1 MRVQATGRRCSA
13 SPSHATS
20 APLLVLALF
29 VLLGPSTLVAQ
40 SPAPSDSAALV
51 EEARAAQRDF
61 ERFRQHNTPPDR
73 APRAGRCD
81 QLIGRICIWFG
92 GEGEAD
98 FPPEPE
104 EIGKARRSLI
114 GRLLRV
120 RHQIAD
126 PWVVGQLVH
135 YMVEAGEYDAA
146 EQVSG
151 VCGIE
156 ALWWC
161 TALTGYS
168 RHARGDVVAAEA
180 AFRESLA
187 MIPPDE
193 HERWTT
199 PRYVLS
205 EEGVEMFQAVEPSAR
220 ERLHELFWRLSDPLF
235 LVDGNDRLTDHFARL
250 VEARNHVDAEHPHG
264 LEWDVDL
271 EETLIRYGRIVG
283 WSRTSSRVAPQ
294 PGSRRL
300 PQDTRRL
307 VGHHH
312 PMSRGYLFPEAFLQ
326 SPADIPPESWI
337 SAPRQ
342 ARTWYAPPYA
352 PDMRG
357 LETQVGR
364 FRRGDGMLVVGA
376 YRPARP
382 ADDHGTGS
390 DGAPVEAALFLVP
403 EDGGPL
409 RAARSDVAEG
419 VFALRAPPGRYV
431 SSLEVLDRNGRRAWR
446 ARQGVRQ
453 SPLAP
458 GDVDVSDLLILSPDA
473 PFPESL
479 EAAIPRVRPGIEVGR
494 GERFT
499 VVWEAY
505 GLEVRQPVQVT
516 LGFTRGRPGFLE
528 RVGEFLGII
537 EPDRPVEVSFAETA
551 PDEVESVFRAIV
563 MDLPDIDPGEY
574 TLHLR
579 LGTSGGEEVTT
590 SRPIIV
596 VGHPNDG

>member
-1 MRVQATGRRCSA
+1 MRVQPPRRRCSD
-13 SPSHATS
+13 T

-29 VLLGPSTLVAQ
+29 VLLGPAALVAQ
-40 SPAPSDSAALV
+40 SPSPPDSAALV
-51 EEARAAQRDF
+51 EAAREAQRDF
-61 ERFRQHNTPPDR
+61 ERFRQHNIPRDR

-81 QLIGRICIWFG
+81 RLIGRMCIWFG
-92 GEGEAD
+92 GEGEAN

-104 EIGKARRSLI
+104 ETGKMRRSLI
-114 GRLLRV
+114 GTLLRA
-120 RHQIAD
+120 RHEIAD

-146 EQVSG
+146 EQVSE

-156 ALWWC
+156 AQWWC

-168 RHARGDVVAAEA
+168 LHVRGDVVAAEA
-180 AFRESLA
+180 AFRGSLA
-187 MIPPDE
+187 MMPTDE
-193 HERWTT
+193 RERWATS
-199 PRYVLS
+199 RYVLS
-205 EEGVEMFQAVEPSAR
+205 EEGVEMFQTLEPSAR

-250 VEARNHVDAEHPHG
+250 VEARNHVDAAHPHG
-264 LEWDVDL
+264 LEWGVDL
-271 EETLIRYGRIVG
+271 QETLIRYGRIVG
-283 WSRTSSRVAPQ
+283 WSRGSSPVAPQ
-294 PGSRRL
+294 LGSRRL
-300 PQDTRRL
+300 PQDNRGL

-312 PMSRGYLFPEAFLQ
+312 PMSRGYLFPEAFLE

-337 SAPRQ
+337 SAPRE

-352 PDMRG
+352 PDMRA

-382 ADDHGTGS
+382 ADDDGTA
-390 DGAPVEAALFLVP
+390 GAPVEAGLFLVP
-403 EDGGPL
+403 EDGRPL
-409 RAARSDVAEG
+409 RAERGDVAEG

-431 SSLEVLDRNGRRAWR
+431 SSLEVLDPDGRRAWR

-453 SPLAP
+453 DPLAP
-458 GDVDVSDLLILSPDA
+458 GEVDVSDLLILSPDA
-473 PFPESL
+473 PFPGTL
-479 EAAIPRVRPGIEVGR
+479 EEAIPRVRPGIEVGR

-505 GLEVRQPVQVT
+505 GLEVREPVQVT
-516 LGFTRGRPGFLE
+516 LGFTRGRLGFLE

-551 PDEVESVFRAIV
+551 PDEVESVFRAMVIE
-563 MDLPDIDPGEY
+563 LPDIDPGEY

-579 LGTSGGEEVTT
+579 LGTSGGEGVTT
-590 SRPIIV
+590 SRPVIV
-596 VGHPNDG
+596 VEQP